1 MKSLRTSL
9 ASLALI
15 AVSASLAS
23 AAPVAYKIDRSHSEV
38 GFKVRHFFSKTPG
51 RFNEYDGTI
60 LWDDKNLAAS
70 SVDVTIQSASIY
82 TANERRDNHL
92 KSDDFFS
99 AEKHPTITFK
109 STKVVPGESGKFQ
122 IHGDLTMR
130 GITKPVVLDAE
141 LLGAGPLMVG
151 GNSRGTRAGFEATT
165 TVNRKDWEIV
175 WNQTLDQG
183 GTMLDDKV
191 TIELHVEAIK
201 DEPKKDAAAP
211 AAAAPAPTGDKK

>member
-1 MKSLRTSL
+1 MKSLRVSL

-15 AVSASLAS
+15 AVSASLVS

-60 LWDDKNLAAS
+60 LLDDKNLANS
-70 SVDVTIQSASIY
+70 SVEVNIQSASIY

-92 KSDDFFS
+92 KSDDFFA

-109 STKVVPGESGKFQ
+109 STKVVPGEGNAFQ

-141 LLGAGPLMVG
+141 MLGVGTLAIG

-201 DEPKKDAAAP
+201 DEPKKDAPAAP
-211 AAAAPAPTGDKK
+211 AAAAPSTDKK